1 MRCTGSVH
9 MRQHLC
15 RGSLRVALGKVL
27 RGRLS
32 CQGLVGAEGVVGALP
47 VAEGRADRGQAVR
60 VLALDVPPAP
70 DEAWARDALARL
82 AFTPTVSPP
91 DRERLANLLNMRAAN
106 L

>member
-1 MRCTGSVH
+1 MSPLGPLHVPRETPPSGLS
-9 MRQHLC
+9 LGE
-15 RGSLRVALGKVL
+15 RGGRTKSWGDPPRLG
-27 RGRLS
+27 R
-32 CQGLVGAEGVVGALP
+32 ALP
-47 VAEGRADRGQAVR
+47 WQAVR

-91 DRERLANLLNMRAAN
+91 DREHLANLLNMRAAN

>member
-1 MRCTGSVH
+1 MARYSAGVCPAKAWWGP
-9 MRQHLC
+9 
-15 RGSLRVALGKVL
+15 
-27 RGRLS
+27 
-32 CQGLVGAEGVVGALP
+32 EGVGETPRLGRALP
-47 VAEGRADRGQAVR
+47 WQAVR

>member
-1 MRCTGSVH
+1 MSLGERGGRTKS
-9 MRQHLC
+9 C
-15 RGSLRVALGKVL
+15 R
-27 RGRLS
+27 
-32 CQGLVGAEGVVGALP
+32 ALP
-47 VAEGRADRGQAVR
+47 WQAVR